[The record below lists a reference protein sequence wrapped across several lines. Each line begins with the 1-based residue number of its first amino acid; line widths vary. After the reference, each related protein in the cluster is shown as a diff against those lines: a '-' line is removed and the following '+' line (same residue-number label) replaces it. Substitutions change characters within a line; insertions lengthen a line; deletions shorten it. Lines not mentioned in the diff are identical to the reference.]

1 MPEDIRELLP
11 FLAYATLFVGVILA
25 VEGLRR
31 VADSNETTR
40 EAKNRRM
47 CMLAEGSS
55 REEVFE
61 LLKDSGV
68 LDAGQ
73 NSRSYPSPLRIL
85 KQAGV
90 RFGAAKLFIF
100 STIFGGLIFIA
111 ASNLFSVPIS
121 AAVAVIIALGF
132 PWMLLV
138 QSRKKRIENLGNQ
151 LPDALALMA
160 RGLRVGHPLNVTVQR
175 VAQDMPDPIGTE
187 FGIIEDQ
194 VAYGEDLISAFAHF
208 ADRTGLQ
215 DIRYLAVSVGIQHST
230 GGDLARV
237 LDVLAKVV
245 RDRTT
250 MRKKISAISAEGR
263 ISAYILSI
271 LPFGIF
277 GLIHITTP
285 TFYGDVWD
293 DPLFLPAMAAVLV
306 LVATQAF
313 ILFRLVNFRF

>member
-1 MPEDIRELLP
+1 MPEDIQELLP

-47 CMLAEGSS
+47 CMLAEVSS

-151 LPDALALMA
+151 LPDALAGTTRRCPAADGRLCGDFRDPGEY
-160 RGLRVGHPLNVTVQR
+160 RGC
-175 VAQDMPDPIGTE
+175 GTE
-187 FGIIEDQ
+187 LPGCSSTT
-194 VAYGEDLISAFAHF
+194 G
-208 ADRTGLQ
+208 RGPTGLEG
-215 DIRYLAVSVGIQHST
+215 V
-230 GGDLARV
+230 ARP
-237 LDVLAKVV
+237 
-245 RDRTT
+245 R
-250 MRKKISAISAEGR
+250 EPGR
-263 ISAYILSI
+263 S
-271 LPFGIF
+271 
-277 GLIHITTP
+277 
-285 TFYGDVWD
+285 
-293 DPLFLPAMAAVLV
+293 
-306 LVATQAF
+306 
-313 ILFRLVNFRF
+313 